1 MSDGDGP
8 PDSTGGS
15 DATSGP
21 AEPVI
26 CPVCGTDFETVSV
39 HDEGLMVNMRDN
51 DRYQRVC
58 LEPVS
63 DDGTALI
70 RFFHHTHEQTG
81 TDQPGTAGGR
91 IP

>member
-1 MSDGDGP
+1 MNDGSEDD
-8 PDSTGGS
+8 PDRATG
-15 DATSGP
+15 DEGP

-26 CPVCGTDFETVSV
+26 CPVCGAAFESVSV

-58 LEPVS
+58 LEPVG
-63 DDGTALI
+63 DGDAPRI
-70 RFFHHTHEQTG
+70 RFFHHTHEQVG
-81 TDQPGTAGGR
+81 TDQPGSAGGR

>member
-1 MSDGDGP
+1 VSDGDPTADGEGG
-8 PDSTGGS
+8 DTGDG
-15 DATSGP
+15 
-21 AEPVI
+21 PVI
-26 CPVCGTDFETVSV
+26 CPVCGAAFESVSV

-63 DDGTALI
+63 DDAGTPLV
-70 RFFHHTHEQTG
+70 RFFHHTHEQAG

-91 IP
+91 VP

>member
-1 MSDGDGP
+1 MSDREL
-8 PDSTGGS
+8 TGQGEA
-15 DATSGP
+15 DAD
-21 AEPVI
+21 EPVI
-26 CPVCGTDFETVSV
+26 CPVCGAAFDSVSV

-63 DDGTALI
+63 DDGVACI
-70 RFFHHTHEQTG
+70 RFFHHTHEQAG
-81 TDQPGTAGGR
+81 SDQAGSAGGR